1 MQNSI
6 ETRGNLCTK
15 LGLPVLVDVL
25 YWCLEVFLSSR
36 KQGKKNTLY
45 DAIVFIYQ
53 MFWNCYFVSGCG

>member
-36 KQGKKNTLY
+36 TQDRNDQRNGG
-45 DAIVFIYQ
+45 
-53 MFWNCYFVSGCG
+53 W

>member
-53 MFWNCYFVSGCG
+53 MFWNCYFV